1 MTDVITLGISG
12 WFTPHGTL
20 YHEEGRTLDEIAP
33 EDWSN
38 LLAHADA
45 IDFFTRPDPAW
56 PALEARIF
64 HLTITDGERS
74 RELAV
79 NDPFEAPELA
89 GPNFQL
95 AWGARPVWE
104 LFDLVRVSMPPG
116 QGGALGDEAYTN
128 VVAYIL
134 QANGVPAGTQ
144 ALAPG
149 QETGIAVAA
158 GDLVDVR
165 RRRRRCPHQ
174 RHHPHRRHARP
185 EPRQHRNGD
194 ADARVIRAGLR
205 RALTHRR
212 YHAS

>member
-89 GPNFQL
+89 FLIRLTRRAMRDRLVLTPETLSEEALEAYGQACVRRGKTESAGRL
-95 AWGARPVWE
+95 MRRPVCSAGI
-104 LFDLVRVSMPPG
+104 RGCARKNHIIYGG
-116 QGGALGDEAYTN
+116 Q
-128 VVAYIL
+128 
-134 QANGVPAGTQ
+134 
-144 ALAPG
+144 
-149 QETGIAVAA
+149 
-158 GDLVDVR
+158 
-165 RRRRRCPHQ
+165 
-174 RHHPHRRHARP
+174 
-185 EPRQHRNGD
+185 
-194 ADARVIRAGLR
+194 
-205 RALTHRR
+205 LTEQ
-212 YHAS
+212 